1 MANITYRLGAN
12 LYLNITNRCSNRCS
26 FCIRQNGNS
35 VGDADDLWLKQ
46 EPTREE
52 ILKAV
57 FENDLSKFHEI
68 VFCGYGEPLE
78 RLDDVVWLAR
88 QIKTKNGAGIKI
100 RVNTNGQADLIHNRR
115 TAPEL
120 EGAVDAVS
128 ISLNAPNAEKYQELC
143 HSQFGKTVFD
153 AIIAYTKDCVK
164 YVPDVTMSVV
174 DVMPK
179 EDIEECAKIAKAA
192 GAKFRVREL
201 IK

>member
-46 EPTREE
+46 EPTRDE

-57 FENDLSKFHEI
+57 FANDLSKFHEI
-68 VFCGYGEPLE
+68 VFCGYGEPME
-78 RLDDVVWLAR
+78 RLEDVVWLAR

-120 EGAVDAVS
+120 EGAVDAIS

-143 HSQFGKTVFD
+143 HSEFGTKVFD
-153 AIIAYTKDCVK
+153 AITTYTKDCVK

>member
-1 MANITYRLGAN
+1 MADITYRLNGS

-35 VGDADDLWLKQ
+35 VGDADTLWLES
-46 EPTREE
+46 EPSREE
-52 ILKAV
+52 ILAAV
-57 FENDLSKFHEI
+57 FANDLSQFHEI
-68 VFCGYGEPLE
+68 VFCGYGEPME
-78 RLDDVVWLAR
+78 RLTDVVWLAR
-88 QIKTKNGAGIKI
+88 QIKSKCGASVRI

-120 EGAVDAVS
+120 EGALDAVS
-128 ISLNAPNAEKYQELC
+128 VSLNAPNAEKYQELC
-143 HSQFGKTVFD
+143 HSEFGTKVFD
-153 AIIAYTKDCVK
+153 AIIAYTKDCLK

-179 EDIEECAKIAKAA
+179 EDIEECRKIAKAA